1 VGVAEGTFDYWYL
14 EVKEILGAGVLVHRL
29 VSSFTLFPAA

>member
-1 VGVAEGTFDYWYL
+1 VGVAEGTLDYCYQ
-14 EVKEILGAGVLVHRL
+14 EVKKILGTGVLVHRL